1 VKPREFVRSRLTK
14 WRHAVVATF
23 APPPDVPPA
32 PTLVDLASETDA
44 LLTSEV
50 RRGPTREL
58 ETLLDEVRK
67 KIFDDKIAY
76 AASPL
81 EHDAIDRLWVNLLRL
96 GLFDELAHLVRH
108 HNLPLR
114 PEVRTFIDYCER
126 EYAASRSRGE
136 TYRAM
141 YPGEDIFTMGCIV
154 WGDEYVGNFLRY
166 NIRSM
171 LSQNNLP
178 ALRAQGRIVCSIVT
192 DSAGELRMRRD
203 ALFDKLADMAD
214 IEFIVVPDEIIQILA
229 KGHLVPN
236 FYILYGMLDHCSIF
250 FAQGAASHLFMIP
263 VDSIVADGSLSNMA
277 NFRHEGYE
285 CCGGGNIV
293 AESETFLPALDMLY
307 GDDGPIGISTHD
319 LATLAARHAHHYF
332 RSQIVAAENDDFGKH
347 PREIFWPVKGGVE
360 IHSVFIHPLF
370 TSASGLAKY
379 NRKHFAN
386 VDYGMIPRMF
396 SEPTPIKIIEDTRQ
410 AYVNNFTAG
419 SRLYETTGGTF
430 TIENFLRSHNYS
442 YPVQKGLFGRSQAL
456 PCQLSGWTSC
466 SDVAQ
471 DVQAITARLAIAG
484 DENEKGAEH

>member
-1 VKPREFVRSRLTK
+1 MKRFYIRQRLGEIAQGFRPASGKSKQNKKADAGAQVVSPRT
-14 WRHAVVATF
+14 
-23 APPPDVPPA
+23 
-32 PTLVDLASETDA
+32 PTLIDVADETDS
-44 LLTSEV
+44 LLAFEINNGCMGEV
-50 RRGPTREL
+50 EQLVDELRRTIL
-58 ETLLDEVRK
+58 ENRT
-67 KIFDDKIAY
+67 AH
-76 AASPL
+76 ASSTV

-114 PEVRTFIDYCER
+114 PEVSTFIDYCER

-136 TYRAM
+136 TYRAK
-141 YPGEDIFTMGCIV
+141 YPEVDIFTMGCIV

-192 DSAGELRMRRD
+192 DAAGELRMRQNALFGGLPTWRTSSSLSFRMKSYRSGQRPSSPQFLHSLRD
-203 ALFDKLADMAD
+203 ARSLLDFLRAGGCLA
-214 IEFIVVPDEIIQILA
+214 
-229 KGHLVPN
+229 
-236 FYILYGMLDHCSIF
+236 
-250 FAQGAASHLFMIP
+250 P
-263 VDSIVADGSLSNMA
+263 VHDTGESIVADGSLSNMA

-293 AESETFLPALDMLY
+293 AETETFLPALDRRY

-386 VDYGMIPRMF
+386 VDYGMIPRMI
-396 SEPTPIKIIEDTRQ
+396 SEPNSHQDHRGYSAE

-419 SRLYETTGGTF
+419 SRLYETTGEPF
-430 TIENFLRSHNYS
+430 TIEDFL
-442 YPVQKGLFGRSQAL
+442 A
-456 PCQLSGWTSC
+456 
-466 SDVAQ
+466 
-471 DVQAITARLAIAG
+471 AITTVTRSRKACSNGLKCCRAVLRAG
-484 DENEKGAEH
+484 PHIVT